1 MSSESY
7 ASYLSL
13 ATYCGKQNVRIDLIE
28 INLMQNY
35 ERNNQMI
42 GIEGVKLGVQLSSG
56 IPHDLELQAINSR
69 IFA

>member
-1 MSSESY
+1 MFQMSSESY

-35 ERNNQMI
+35 EKNNQMI
-42 GIEGVKLGVQLSSG
+42 GIEGVKLGV
-56 IPHDLELQAINSR
+56 
-69 IFA
+69 